1 MTAKNY
7 TQITGKSEEVANY
20 LHKNDTALLADS
32 MSGDFECWYSI
43 LVNDDGLVEHP
54 TGADDEA
61 KFDYHADYLEDLL
74 DDLEDEYADKDAA
87 GEAWCDHQSN
97 SETLDNPNFREAV
110 KDLTDQANA
119 WLSERN

>member
-74 DDLEDEYADKDAA
+74 DDLEDEYADKDAQGRLGA
-87 GEAWCDHQSN
+87 TIN
-97 SETLDNPNFREAV
+97 LILRR
-110 KDLTDQANA
+110 LTILTSAKR
-119 WLSERN
+119 LRI